1 MLYAWIGFLK
11 PAAESIPAS
20 IQEDVTDFLGQPII
34 KIRAAGPLRDEA
46 GKRAAM
52 MLIFEH
58 ESREAAQAFVNDS
71 PYLKAGLYEDHRLF
85 DFAKEVG

>member
-11 PAAESIPAS
+11 PGAESIPAS

-85 DFAKEVG
+85 QFANELG